1 MATMTTPIAWPQ
13 PPPPAPFWFPMP
25 PSQPV
30 QRFRP
35 SPYYPDAAEAAL
47 IRAAHSVLTSFLATS
62 LTSTSTSPSAAAE
75 PCSAGEEED
84 VLGSSGIRADVLHFH
99 FPFLDCGALAAE
111 VRRRRRSD
119 GESKGGGGGTFLE
132 ENEGGATSNAEDD
145 SVPPLPPSP
154 ENPSAVASP
163 SEAERL
169 RPKDSD
175 SHREDG
181 TDDGAASKPRR
192 RKRKKQRPL
201 PLVFNNPGTNAPPDP
216 LPARHALLEA
226 QGLEP
231 PSAAQASNPPPLPA
245 WGGVADYPAAAATL
259 SSRPLDL
266 RTLWEEYEVGINGRK
281 PARHF
286 TSAERG
292 QCKHVY
298 SRRKIG
304 WGAIDRMVRTERWT
318 AEGAIEEI
326 YRVYGQK
333 TLNHLLLARRVDER
347 AGGHKRLR

>member
-47 IRAAHSVLTSFLATS
+47 ICAAHSVLTSFLATS

-216 LPARHALLEA
+216 LPARHALLET

-231 PSAAQASNPPPLPA
+231 LMAQAFGPPPPA
-245 WGGVADYPAAAATL
+245 RGEVGPLML
-259 SSRPLDL
+259 SSRPPDL
-266 RTLWEEYEVGINGRK
+266 RTLWEEYEVGIDGRK

-286 TSAERG
+286 TSRER
-292 QCKHVY
+292 QKCKGSY
-298 SRRKIG
+298 CRRKIG
-304 WGAIDRMVRTERWT
+304 WGAIDRMVSTGRWT
-318 AEGAIEEI
+318 AEGAIDEI
-326 YRVYGQK
+326 HEVYGRDRK
-333 TLNHLLLARRVDER
+333 LNSLLLAMRDDER
-347 AGGHKRLR
+347 AGGHERLR